1 VTVLPPGEWDPNIR
15 LDPPKKVPLK
25 EERLERIAEATK
37 LNGSITTIKKSNEEV
52 HSPHGEDPGL
62 VFTGRFCGGLID
74 DIKRKMPH
82 YWSDYRDGFNVQC
95 LSSVMFMYFACLAPI
110 ITFGGLLASATDQN
124 MSAIESLLSG
134 AVCGILYSL
143 FAGQPM
149 TILGSTGP
157 VLVFETILNSFSK

>member
-1 VTVLPPGEWDPNIR
+1 MIVLPPGEWDPNIR
-15 LDPPKKVPLK
+15 LDPPKKVLLK
-25 EERLERIAEATK
+25 EERLERMAEATK
-37 LNGSITTIKKSNEEV
+37 LNGSIGTFKKQEEEV
-52 HSPHGEDPGL
+52 HAHDLDPGL

-74 DIKRKMPH
+74 DLKRKAPH
-82 YWSDYRDGFNVQC
+82 YWTDFRDGFNVQC

-124 MSAIESLLSG
+124 MSAIESLISG
-134 AVCGILYSL
+134 AISGILYSL

-157 VLVFETILNSFSK
+157 VLVFETILNNFSK